1 MWARFC
7 ITHHS
12 SSHDFKRSAQRE
24 FQARSPFQEPG
35 TPALHGTGCPHQPA
49 FPSGK
54 CALRMESAQLL
65 SCLVLAGGCRRPVPG
80 YSESCCGERDCV
92 SHALTFVSWKVADR
106 DICQG
111 WILLCKKMKV
121 CGFRRNFCAP
131 RTRTQGGA
139 RFSPS
144 CPDCTG
150 ETDTEPT
157 TVDQEPTFSI
167 FIVSGLGTPMT
178 HQPVSAVPSPGQ
190 RLPRFLFLLS
200 LCTHCMQHFSPEL
213 AANWIHFSKATTEQ

>member
-1 MWARFC
+1 MTHASESLCGFLCMWARFC

-35 TPALHGTGCPHQPA
+35 TPALHRTGCPHQPA

-54 CALRMESAQLL
+54 CALRMECAQLL

-111 WILLCKKMKV
+111 WILLCKENEGLWFQKE
-121 CGFRRNFCAP
+121 FL
-131 RTRTQGGA
+131 
-139 RFSPS
+139 
-144 CPDCTG
+144 CPEDPHSRGCTFF
-150 ETDTEPT
+150 T
-157 TVDQEPTFSI
+157 
-167 FIVSGLGTPMT
+167 L
-178 HQPVSAVPSPGQ
+178 VP
-190 RLPRFLFLLS
+190 
-200 LCTHCMQHFSPEL
+200 
-213 AANWIHFSKATTEQ
+213 